1 VTVRGE
7 KPWPHAGRNHG
18 RTRGTPTATHGDKP
32 MAIDTLAVLTLL
44 VQSIIGNGVRRLA
57 AKAF

>member
-1 VTVRGE
+1 
-7 KPWPHAGRNHG
+7 
-18 RTRGTPTATHGDKP
+18 